1 MPSRA
6 AAAVAR
12 AADTTHKV
20 LLYHFDGADDLL
32 GQAVARLRDRRI
44 ARGLAAAEGAA
55 PQTLAVRVRT
65 AWPILAGEE
74 SWVHDQA
81 IGLMMYE
88 PARYGKFGP
97 GIHALVP
104 AGFAVHLPAEL
115 VRAAQARGRRDDPG
129 GPAGVS

>member
-1 MPSRA
+1 MGFSHRRA
-6 AAAVAR
+6 AR

-55 PQTLAVRVRT
+55 PQTLAVRVRA

-81 IGLMMYE
+81 IGLMMYD
-88 PARYGKFGP
+88 PARYGEG
-97 GIHALVP
+97 G
-104 AGFAVHLPAEL
+104 
-115 VRAAQARGRRDDPG
+115 RGSTR
-129 GPAGVS
+129 

>member
-1 MPSRA
+1 M
-6 AAAVAR
+6 
-12 AADTTHKV
+12 
-20 LLYHFDGADDLL
+20 GADGLL

-55 PQTLAVRVRT
+55 PQTLAVRVRA

-88 PARYGKFGP
+88 PARYGEFGR
-97 GIHALVP
+97 GSTRYC
-104 AGFAVHLPAEL
+104 LPALLGICPPSWSEQHKREIAEMIL
-115 VRAAQARGRRDDPG
+115 AALRGCPNSGAAAGRQAR
-129 GPAGVS
+129 AG